1 MLALGRKQIEEG
13 QVSSHDEFFASLEA
27 ADDEVATN
35 AENLKSGQAKFLLLA
50 FRIEK
55 NAVGREPDGMHSGD
69 AALFRA
75 ILSDIETVEVHHF
88 CPRGHEIPHKL
99 LLRVSSGINLGDCA
113 QLCVRA
119 KDQVD
124 PRGSPT

>member
-1 MLALGRKQIEEG
+1 MITVNGSVQAVGQDAFSFQQTQVQIALLRMLALGRKQIEEG

-55 NAVGREPDGMHSGD
+55 KCRRAGAGRH
-69 AALFRA
+69 A
-75 ILSDIETVEVHHF
+75 
-88 CPRGHEIPHKL
+88 
-99 LLRVSSGINLGDCA
+99 
-113 QLCVRA
+113 
-119 KDQVD
+119 
-124 PRGSPT
+124 